1 MDYKKKHAIMRR
13 EARATLIAAVLVMAF
28 WWAAGFGLQSIDF
41 TIFYLPGWFVVAC
54 FGSWLLAVLL
64 VFFLITRVFTDFSL
78 DDEAAPGNQTEG
90 ETAFPA
96 RGEKQRLENLSG
108 GAGEGSK

>member
-1 MDYKKKHAIMRR
+1 MDYKKKHAVMRR

-28 WWAAGFGLQSIDF
+28 WWVAGFGLQHINF

-78 DDEAAPGNQTEG
+78 ENEAPQGQAEG
-90 ETAFPA
+90 ETDASKH
-96 RGEKQRLENLSG
+96 GEKQRC
-108 GAGEGSK
+108 AAEGHL